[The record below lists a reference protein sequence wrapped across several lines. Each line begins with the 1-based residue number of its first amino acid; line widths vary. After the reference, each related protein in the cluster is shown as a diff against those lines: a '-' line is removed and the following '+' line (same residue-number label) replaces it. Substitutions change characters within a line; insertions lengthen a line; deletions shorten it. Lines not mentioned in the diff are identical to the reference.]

1 MSRKFELLMN
11 PPTARLDGKKL
22 NTTNDLAID
31 RKGRIWFTDPWNEGN
46 VATNG
51 WEPRGLGEVS
61 VKPSNPL
68 I

>member
-1 MSRKFELLMN
+1 MSWKFELLMN
-11 PPTARLDGKKL
+11 PPAERLDGKKL
-22 NTTNDLAID
+22 NTPHDLAID
-31 RKGRIWFTDPWNEGN
+31 RKGRILFTNPWNESS

-51 WEPRGLGEVS
+51 WEPRGLGDVS

>member
-1 MSRKFELLMN
+1 MSRKFEFLMN

-22 NTTNDLAID
+22 NTPHDLAID
-31 RKGRIWFTDPWNEGN
+31 SKGRIWFTAPWNEGN

-51 WEPRGLGEVS
+51 WEPCGLGNVS